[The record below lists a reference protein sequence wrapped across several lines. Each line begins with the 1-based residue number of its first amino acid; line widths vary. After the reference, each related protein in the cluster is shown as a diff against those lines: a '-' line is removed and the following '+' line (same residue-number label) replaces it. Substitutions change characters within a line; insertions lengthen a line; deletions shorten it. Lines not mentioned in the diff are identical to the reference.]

1 MKIAKTPLE
10 SVRIKWTITGI
21 LLAVALQGLVVAV
34 QWFQGR
40 TVLWSDVVPTMAAVF
55 AVVMAVQGA
64 VYETAKL
71 PKL

>member
-1 MKIAKTPLE
+1 MKIAKIPLE

-21 LLAVALQGLVVAV
+21 LFAVALQGIVVAV

-40 TVLWSDVVPTMAAVF
+40 TVLWSDVFPTMAAVF
-55 AVVMAVQGA
+55 AVVTAVQGA

-71 PKL
+71 PKP